1 MIKRVMIRLC
11 GYLFGLSVCVLHILL
26 CYLLLGWVT
35 TLVVMGVQLLIAA
48 GFIYIRIRAPD
59 YGRHQS
65 VQLHFIGPC
74 LSDGICVSLKDKSK
88 MIKCNVTVCGTIGRN
103 ASARTNKEGN
113 SFLSFPLR
121 VTIPDRDGQNE
132 VIEISVSK
140 DGSQEETSG
149 YRNGSHVEITG
160 TLFLKRRGD
169 KLYFNLFADRIDP
182 VASDTAD
189 FLKGDMAFRGKV
201 GKNIEERKDR
211 NDKPYTMFSAFS
223 IKKVDE
229 NFEYQWVRFFCF
241 DRQRE
246 EWLQPGVKVEAKGEL
261 TVSVHNGKPDISCR
275 VEELMQYVPE
285 SDNSNQ

>member
-1 MIKRVMIRLC
+1 
-11 GYLFGLSVCVLHILL
+11 
-26 CYLLLGWVT
+26 
-35 TLVVMGVQLLIAA
+35 
-48 GFIYIRIRAPD
+48 
-59 YGRHQS
+59 
-65 VQLHFIGPC
+65 
-74 LSDGICVSLKDKSK
+74 

-140 DGSQEETSG
+140 DGSQEEASG

-211 NDKPYTMFSAFS
+211 NDKP
-223 IKKVDE
+223 
-229 NFEYQWVRFFCF
+229 QWVRFFCF

>member
-1 MIKRVMIRLC
+1 
-11 GYLFGLSVCVLHILL
+11 
-26 CYLLLGWVT
+26 
-35 TLVVMGVQLLIAA
+35 
-48 GFIYIRIRAPD
+48 
-59 YGRHQS
+59 
-65 VQLHFIGPC
+65 
-74 LSDGICVSLKDKSK
+74 

-140 DGSQEETSG
+140 DGSQEEASG

-211 NDKPYTMFSAFS
+211 NDISPIRCSLHSAPKRS
-223 IKKVDE
+223 MRISSTSGCASSASTG
-229 NFEYQWVRFFCF
+229 N
-241 DRQRE
+241 
-246 EWLQPGVKVEAKGEL
+246 AKSGCNR
-261 TVSVHNGKPDISCR
+261 VSR
-275 VEELMQYVPE
+275 
-285 SDNSNQ
+285 

>member
-1 MIKRVMIRLC
+1 MRHDRPQCFGENKQGRKFVSVFSATCHDSGPRRSKRSYRNQCQQRRLPRGGIRLSER
-11 GYLFGLSVCVLHILL
+11 F
-26 CYLLLGWVT
+26 
-35 TLVVMGVQLLIAA
+35 
-48 GFIYIRIRAPD
+48 
-59 YGRHQS
+59 
-65 VQLHFIGPC
+65 
-74 LSDGICVSLKDKSK
+74 
-88 MIKCNVTVCGTIGRN
+88 
-103 ASARTNKEGN
+103 ARG
-113 SFLSFPLR
+113 
-121 VTIPDRDGQNE
+121 D
-132 VIEISVSK
+132 
-140 DGSQEETSG
+140 
-149 YRNGSHVEITG
+149 TG

>member
-1 MIKRVMIRLC
+1 MLRREQTRKEIRFCLFRYVSRFRTETVKTKLSKSVSAKTAPKR
-11 GYLFGLSVCVLHILL
+11 
-26 CYLLLGWVT
+26 
-35 TLVVMGVQLLIAA
+35 
-48 GFIYIRIRAPD
+48 
-59 YGRHQS
+59 RHQ
-65 VQLHFIGPC
+65 
-74 LSDGICVSLKDKSK
+74 
-88 MIKCNVTVCGTIGRN
+88 
-103 ASARTNKEGN
+103 
-113 SFLSFPLR
+113 
-121 VTIPDRDGQNE
+121 
-132 VIEISVSK
+132 VI
-140 DGSQEETSG
+140 
-149 YRNGSHVEITG
+149 G

>member
-1 MIKRVMIRLC
+1 MRHDRPQCFGENKQGRKFVSVFSATCHDSGPRRSKRSYRNQCQQRRLPR
-11 GYLFGLSVCVLHILL
+11 G
-26 CYLLLGWVT
+26 
-35 TLVVMGVQLLIAA
+35 
-48 GFIYIRIRAPD
+48 
-59 YGRHQS
+59 
-65 VQLHFIGPC
+65 
-74 LSDGICVSLKDKSK
+74 
-88 MIKCNVTVCGTIGRN
+88 
-103 ASARTNKEGN
+103 
-113 SFLSFPLR
+113 
-121 VTIPDRDGQNE
+121 
-132 VIEISVSK
+132 
-140 DGSQEETSG
+140 G

>member
-1 MIKRVMIRLC
+1 
-11 GYLFGLSVCVLHILL
+11 
-26 CYLLLGWVT
+26 
-35 TLVVMGVQLLIAA
+35 
-48 GFIYIRIRAPD
+48 
-59 YGRHQS
+59 
-65 VQLHFIGPC
+65 
-74 LSDGICVSLKDKSK
+74 

-140 DGSQEETSG
+140 DGSQEEASG

-189 FLKGDMAFRGKV
+189 FRYSRGELLEKSVCMAY
-201 GKNIEERKDR
+201 KNGRMEWKDR
-211 NDKPYTMFSAFS
+211 H
-223 IKKVDE
+223 
-229 NFEYQWVRFFCF
+229 
-241 DRQRE
+241 
-246 EWLQPGVKVEAKGEL
+246 
-261 TVSVHNGKPDISCR
+261 HNAI
-275 VEELMQYVPE
+275 L
-285 SDNSNQ
+285 

>member
-1 MIKRVMIRLC
+1 M
-11 GYLFGLSVCVLHILL
+11 
-26 CYLLLGWVT
+26 
-35 TLVVMGVQLLIAA
+35 
-48 GFIYIRIRAPD
+48 
-59 YGRHQS
+59 
-65 VQLHFIGPC
+65 
-74 LSDGICVSLKDKSK
+74 
-88 MIKCNVTVCGTIGRN
+88 
-103 ASARTNKEGN
+103 
-113 SFLSFPLR
+113 
-121 VTIPDRDGQNE
+121 
-132 VIEISVSK
+132 
-140 DGSQEETSG
+140 
-149 YRNGSHVEITG
+149 EITG

-169 KLYFNLFADRIDP
+169 KFYFNLFADRIDP

-261 TVSVHNGKPDISCR
+261 TVSAHNGKPDISCR
-275 VEELMQYVPE
+275 VEELTQYVPE

>member
-1 MIKRVMIRLC
+1 
-11 GYLFGLSVCVLHILL
+11 
-26 CYLLLGWVT
+26 
-35 TLVVMGVQLLIAA
+35 
-48 GFIYIRIRAPD
+48 
-59 YGRHQS
+59 
-65 VQLHFIGPC
+65 
-74 LSDGICVSLKDKSK
+74 

-140 DGSQEETSG
+140 DGSQEEASG

-189 FLKGDMAFRGKV
+189 FLKEIWHFA
-201 GKNIEERKDR
+201 
-211 NDKPYTMFSAFS
+211 
-223 IKKVDE
+223 
-229 NFEYQWVRFFCF
+229 
-241 DRQRE
+241 
-246 EWLQPGVKVEAKGEL
+246 VKWAKI
-261 TVSVHNGKPDISCR
+261 SRNGKTGTTNPTRCSRHSASRRSMRISSTSGCASSASTGNAKSGCNR
-275 VEELMQYVPE
+275 V
-285 SDNSNQ
+285 SR